1 MLDLTPGQGEL
12 CRAAV
17 EKRIPYLG
25 ITMTS
30 LHGDRLREQ
39 LTQWL
44 QKQSPALFNT
54 FFGCYICY
62 YHYYGFICSY
72 HTSVNNIVALLVFS
86 RFFLL
91 DPNLPNLKF
100 YQAFLRMTTEGSSFY
115 SPEWVPAG
123 EKKRKNEGEDGNDES
138 GKKPKPKTEAKPK
151 PQNKHK
157 QPKQKVIV
165 DSDDDSKSE

>member
-1 MLDLTPGQGEL
+1 VLDLTPGQGEL

-54 FFGCYICY
+54 FFGCY
-62 YHYYGFICSY
+62 
-72 HTSVNNIVALLVFS
+72 N
-86 RFFLL
+86 
-91 DPNLPNLKF
+91 
-100 YQAFLRMTTEGSSFY
+100 
-115 SPEWVPAG
+115 
-123 EKKRKNEGEDGNDES
+123 
-138 GKKPKPKTEAKPK
+138 
-151 PQNKHK
+151 
-157 QPKQKVIV
+157 VIIIIMV
-165 DSDDDSKSE
+165 TFVCTIPPLTILSHC